1 LQYCGFA
8 FTVIARSIRD
18 EAIQIRADWIASL
31 TLAMTM
37 PSGRPPLPRNV
48 WILGFV
54 SLLMDLSSEIYH
66 ALLPAFITLVL
77 GLPATALGAIDGVA
91 EATANFAKLVSG
103 RLSDRS
109 LRRKPWVVA
118 GYGLGALSKPLFPLA
133 TGVATVMGARF
144 ADRIGKGI
152 RGSPRDAMVADET
165 PPEIRG
171 RAFGLR
177 QSLDTVGALLAPLA
191 AIGLMAWFA
200 SDIRMVFWIAVIP
213 AACSFLLAW
222 TALRE
227 PEQHLAPFKRSPLFA
242 GFKQLDKE
250 TKRLLQVGFLFGL
263 ARFSEAFLIL
273 KGIEIGLSEALS
285 PVTLALFN
293 LAYVVLAYPAGAL
306 SDRMSPRSI
315 LMAGIAVLVAGDLVL
330 AKTSGMAGLIIGVT
344 LWGAHMALTQ
354 GIFSRMIAD
363 SAPEELRATSFGA
376 FWFVSGIAGLLASL
390 GAGLLWDRE
399 GSAATFATSAGIAAM
414 ALAMLSLLPEERRS
428 PPFQG
433 TG

>member
-1 LQYCGFA
+1 M
-8 FTVIARSIRD
+8 
-18 EAIQIRADWIASL
+18 AS
-31 TLAMTM
+31 
-37 PSGRPPLPRNV
+37 RPRIPRNV

-91 EATANFAKLVSG
+91 EATANFAKLFSG

-109 LRRKPWVVA
+109 QRRKPWVIA

-133 TGVATVMGARF
+133 ASGVTVMIARF
-144 ADRIGKGI
+144 TDRIGKGI
-152 RGSPRDAMVADET
+152 RGGPRDAMVADES

-177 QSLDTVGALLAPLA
+177 QALDTVGALLAPLA

-200 SDIRMVFWIAVIP
+200 SDIRAVFWVAVIP

-222 TALRE
+222 LALRE
-227 PEQHLAPFKRSPLFA
+227 PEQHLAPLKRSPFFA
-242 GFKQLDKE
+242 GFRELDKA
-250 TKRLLQVGFLFGL
+250 TKRLLAVGFLFTL

-273 KGIEIGLSEALS
+273 KGIEIGLSEAMS
-285 PVTLALFN
+285 PLTLALFN
-293 LAYVVLAYPAGAL
+293 LAYVALAYPAGAL
-306 SDRMSPRSI
+306 SDRMSPKTI
-315 LMAGIAVLVAGDLVL
+315 LIAGIGMLIAGNLVL
-330 AKTSGMAGLIIGVT
+330 AKTDHFAGLVLGVT

-363 SAPEELRATSFGA
+363 SAPENLRATSFGA
-376 FWFVSGIAGLLASL
+376 FWFVTGIASLLASL

-399 GSAATFATSAGIAAM
+399 GSSATFITSAAVAAV
-414 ALAMLSLLPEERRS
+414 AVAMLSLLEDPDRPQPAR
-428 PPFQG
+428 PAGP
-433 TG
+433 

>member
-1 LQYCGFA
+1 VDERLREC
-8 FTVIARSIRD
+8 D
-18 EAIQIRADWIASL
+18 EA
-31 TLAMTM
+31 AMGACM
-37 PSGRPPLPRNV
+37 SSRSPVPRNV
-48 WILGFV
+48 WVLGFV

-66 ALLPAFITLVL
+66 ALLPAFITMVL
-77 GLPATALGAIDGVA
+77 GLPATALGAIDGIA
-91 EATANFAKLVSG
+91 EATANFAKLASG

-109 LRRKPWVVA
+109 LKRKPWVVG
-118 GYGLGALSKPLFPLA
+118 GYGLAALSKPLFPLA
-133 TGVATVMGARF
+133 GSAITVMLARF

-177 QSLDTVGALLAPLA
+177 QSLDTVGALLAPIV

-213 AACSFLLAW
+213 AFCSFLLAW
-222 TALRE
+222 LALRE
-227 PEQHLAPFKRSPLFA
+227 PETHFGPIKRSPLFA
-242 GFKQLDKE
+242 GFKQLDKA
-250 TKRLLQVGFLFGL
+250 TKRLLSVGFLFGL

-285 PVTLALFN
+285 PLTLALFN
-293 LAYVVLAYPAGAL
+293 LAYVVLAYPAGSL

-315 LMAGIAVLVAGDLVL
+315 LMAGMAVLVAGDLVL
-330 AKTSGMAGLIIGVT
+330 AKADNYAMLAAGVA

-363 SAPEELRATSFGA
+363 TAPEALRATSFGA

-390 GAGLLWDRE
+390 GAGWLWDRE
-399 GSAATFATSAGIAAM
+399 GSSATFFTSAMIAAV
-414 ALAMLSLLPEERRS
+414 ALSMLSLLRDETPNPGR
-428 PPFQG
+428 
-433 TG
+433 